1 MKYISVLLGGLLL
14 VAASAGAQANFG
26 NSVSLAAPSFMTYAV
41 TPAMPA
47 ASPALSTPAPF
58 SPVAFAS
65 PALPAAMPA
74 AMPQDVQGV
83 FEKYSWDLY
92 AGYTFFRFYEVP
104 GTISNMNGVNASAVY
119 WYRDWLGF
127 DGEVSATY
135 GSQPGQNSWLV
146 FVGGG
151 PRLRW
156 VGPKGVDL
164 WAHALLGGVY
174 IDPQTPYG
182 SQGAVAGLFGGGV
195 DLNGH
200 QRHMAL
206 RIAFD
211 GVASHYFSTYQVSPK
226 ASVGI
231 VYKF

>member
-41 TPAMPA
+41 APA
-47 ASPALSTPAPF
+47 APAPNLELNTPSAFSPA
-58 SPVAFAS
+58 AFAS
-65 PALPAAMPA
+65 PAPAPALPA

-119 WYRDWLGF
+119 WYRDWIGF

-135 GSQPGQNSWLV
+135 GSQPGQNSWVV
-146 FVGGG
+146 FAGGG

-156 VGPKGVDL
+156 VGPKGIDL

-211 GVASHYFSTYQVSPK
+211 GLASHYFSTYQVSPR
-226 ASVGI
+226 ASVGV

>member
-14 VAASAGAQANFG
+14 VAVNAGAQANFG
-26 NSVSLAAPSFMTYAV
+26 DSVTLATPAFMTYAV
-41 TPAMPA
+41 APVTPATS
-47 ASPALSTPAPF
+47 ASPAAN
-58 SPVAFAS
+58 SPVIFAAPAFATPP
-65 PALPAAMPA
+65 PALPA

-119 WYRDWLGF
+119 WYRDWIGF

-135 GSQPGQNSWLV
+135 GSQPGQNSWVV
-146 FVGGG
+146 FAGGG

-156 VGPKGVDL
+156 VGPKGIDL

-174 IDPQTPYG
+174 IAPQTPYG

-211 GVASHYFSTYQVSPK
+211 GLASHYFSTYQVSPR
-226 ASVGI
+226 ASVGV

>member
-41 TPAMPA
+41 APVAPA
-47 ASPALSTPAPF
+47 ANFELNPPPAFSPA
-58 SPVAFAS
+58 AFAS
-65 PALPAAMPA
+65 PAPALPA

-119 WYRDWLGF
+119 WYRDWIGF

-135 GSQPGQNSWLV
+135 GSQPGQNSWVV
-146 FVGGG
+146 FAGGG

-211 GVASHYFSTYQVSPK
+211 GLASHYFSTYQVSPR
-226 ASVGI
+226 ASVGV